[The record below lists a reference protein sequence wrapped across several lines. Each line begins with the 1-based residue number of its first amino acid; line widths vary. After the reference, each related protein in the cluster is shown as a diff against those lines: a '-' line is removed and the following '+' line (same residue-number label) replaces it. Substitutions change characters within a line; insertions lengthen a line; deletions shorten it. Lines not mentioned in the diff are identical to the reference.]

1 MADFV
6 TTAYLDSKIA
16 KAAAYIKNDI
26 ERTLGIPCGIGH
38 TGNTV
43 STNSEMAHRDNWRAV
58 WIDSDE
64 TNKLKIQP
72 DAERQ
77 KWPALKWPK
86 SNPIQETIV
95 KCIKESEKKMNTYD
109 FANLKVVIGDKVIT
123 PKTIDVKRGDP
134 FVPDQIII
142 RCEEPAPSTMKYA
155 AYTKMCSNSKPVK
168 GYYAN
173 IPEIEK
179 VIFNN
184 PATIVIWADGSKTV
198 VKAQSGDTYNPE
210 VGIVMCIAKKVY
222 GNGNKFNDIIRECF
236 IQKIQA
242 DSIMSRRQ
250 AKALYK
256 AAVNDNDAKVDE
268 ITTTAARTNVNN
280 AYDALT
286 KIFNKKR
293 TTKAEMIEAIEAA
306 IGDLGEALDK
316 G

>member
-1 MADFV
+1 M
-6 TTAYLDSKIA
+6 
-16 KAAAYIKNDI
+16 N
-26 ERTLGIPCGIGH
+26 
-38 TGNTV
+38 
-43 STNSEMAHRDNWRAV
+43 
-58 WIDSDE
+58 
-64 TNKLKIQP
+64 
-72 DAERQ
+72 
-77 KWPALKWPK
+77 PA
-86 SNPIQETIV
+86 
-95 KCIKESEKKMNTYD
+95 D

-134 FVPDQIII
+134 LVPDQIII
-142 RCEEPAPSTMKYA
+142 RCDEPAPSTMKYT
-155 AYTKMCSNSKPVK
+155 AYTKMYNNGKTIK

-179 VIFNN
+179 VIFND

-198 VKAQSGDTYNPE
+198 VKAQPGDTYNPE

-256 AAVNDNDAKVDE
+256 AAANADDAKVDK

-306 IGDLGEALDK
+306 IGDLGEVLDR
-316 G
+316 